1 MKTNFLF
8 LAVIL
13 AAFSSCTT
21 MYKSGQTPDD
31 VYYSPARSIDE
42 NAQREEREEPRNEQ
56 ANNYDRY
63 NSEDRMIRM
72 GIANSRWRYLN
83 NDFAYNPYSYNN
95 PYNNNFAFGRN
106 HGYYSLNNN
115 YYNPNYNNY
124 YYNDLN
130 YNSYYNPYQVYL
142 VPVTLVKPRVTTPRQ
157 INLNGYGTNY
167 NNVNA
172 APIMRKSTAPAAG
185 QTSRSYNNSNKSS
198 GLGTILNKVF
208 SPAPSTKTNN
218 SYNNNTYNNSDNS
231 PQRTY
236 TPAPSNSSSSNSSSG
251 SNSGSSSGGRI
262 SRPN

>member
-31 VYYSPARSIDE
+31 VYYSPVRGYDE
-42 NAQREEREEPRNEQ
+42 TAQKEEREEPRNEQ
-56 ANNYDRY
+56 SNNYDRY

-142 VPVTLVKPRVTTPRQ
+142 VPVTLVKPRVTTPR
-157 INLNGYGTNY
+157 
-167 NNVNA
+167 
-172 APIMRKSTAPAAG
+172 RRR
-185 QTSRSYNNSNKSS
+185 TSR
-198 GLGTILNKVF
+198 TF
-208 SPAPSTKTNN
+208 PSPAELP
-218 SYNNNTYNNSDNS
+218 
-231 PQRTY
+231 
-236 TPAPSNSSSSNSSSG
+236 SSSPSSRRARCCST
-251 SNSGSSSGGRI
+251 
-262 SRPN
+262 SRRSRRCSRTRQRSRAAAVAVVRR